1 MSHYGIK
8 WRING
13 HRVGYC
19 SRFGDVYHVV
29 FERCYEENTL
39 ESVESIDWT
48 NIEVKEVRPN
58 EDPCILPA
66 GYTFAV
72 QDITYE
78 KISNAFVVILTADK
92 QYWGDVTPYQAQ
104 IAELTAASE
113 AKDSE
118 LSEKNALIAEK
129 EQQIAQKDSKI
140 AEMAD
145 AEQAAK
151 ILLGEAE

>member
-19 SRFGDVYHVV
+19 HRFGDVYHVV

-48 NIEVKEVRPN
+48 NVEVKEVRSG
-58 EDPCILPA
+58 EEPCVLPA

-78 KISNAFVVILTADK
+78 KSSNAFVVILTADK

-113 AKDSE
+113 AKDTE
-118 LSEKNALIAEK
+118 LSEKTALIAEK
-129 EQQIAQKDSKI
+129 DQQIAQKDSEI
-140 AEMAD
+140 AAMAD

-151 ILLGEAE
+151 ILLGEAD

>member
-1 MSHYGIK
+1 MSYYGIK

-19 SRFGDVYHVV
+19 HRFGDVYHVV
-29 FERCYEENTL
+29 FERCFEENAL
-39 ESVESIDWT
+39 ESVENIDWT
-48 NIEVKEVRPN
+48 NVEVKEVRPG
-58 EDPCILPA
+58 EDACILPV

-78 KISNAFVVILTADK
+78 KSSNAFVVVLTADK

-104 IAELTAASE
+104 IAELAAASE
-113 AKDSE
+113 AKDNE
-118 LSEKNALIAEK
+118 LSEKHALIAEK

>member
-1 MSHYGIK
+1 MSYYGIN

-13 HRVGYC
+13 HRVGC
-19 SRFGDVYHVV
+19 CHRFGDVYHVV
-29 FERCYEENTL
+29 FERCFEENTL
-39 ESVESIDWT
+39 EAVENIDWT
-48 NIEVKEVRPN
+48 NVEIKEVRPG
-58 EDPCILPA
+58 EDTCILPA
-66 GYTFAV
+66 GYTFVV

-78 KISNAFVVILTADK
+78 KNSNAFVVALAADK

-104 IAELTAASE
+104 IAELTAAS
-113 AKDSE
+113 AVKDNE

-129 EQQIAQKDSKI
+129 DQQIAQKDGKI